1 MAFTELDKQNLKT
14 FYDSYTARI
23 IALQT
28 QDCTYLFNIRK
39 YDRSKLDVHYIEN
52 IIRLQTEIST
62 LQNQAKNKNQLNIL
76 VDLNRHIQKRKGEI
90 NKFKKLLANNH

>member
-28 QDCTYLFNIRK
+28 SDCTGSFNIRK
-39 YDRSKLDVHYIEN
+39 YDRSKFDVHYIEN

-62 LQNQAKNKNQLNIL
+62 LQNQA
-76 VDLNRHIQKRKGEI
+76 
-90 NKFKKLLANNH
+90 